1 MAGTNRDGLFK
12 PNLTKTESKAE
23 TVSRV
28 ARSMIDQEIA
38 KRDAKTAR
46 LREARMA
53 RDAAVPAPPAKPERK
68 TSARGGK

>member
-46 LREARMA
+46 LREARLAME
-53 RDAAVPAPPAKPERK
+53 AAAPKGAKSAGPA
-68 TSARGGK
+68 SARSRK